1 MCSAALTPDQYINRE
16 LSWLAFNQRVLAQA
30 LDERTPLLDQAKFSA
45 IFSNNLDE
53 FFMVRV
59 ASLKSQVEAGVTTQS
74 EDGKT
79 PLEQLQ
85 TIRENLIPLLQQQQD
100 HYRNQIKRELRQHNV
115 HLLDYKQ
122 LNKAQREWVR
132 NYFQTSVFP
141 VLTPL
146 AVDPAHPFP
155 FVSNLS
161 LNVAA
166 VIRDPETGQQQFARV
181 KVPQKNL
188 PRFVAIPPGYSGS
201 RPKPIHT
208 AILQEQVIAFNLE
221 MLFPGMSIEGHYFF
235 RVTRDADLELRDLEA
250 DDLMLALEQGLRK
263 RRIGGEVVRLEVPNE
278 MPKEVIELLK
288 SGLAIEQD
296 DVYVIDGPLGLDDL
310 FGLTS
315 LPLTTLKSK
324 SHTGQTPAVMARSQQ
339 HLIEEG
345 SIKIEEFESIFSV
358 IRRGDIL
365 LHHPYDLFSTTVEEF
380 INQAADDP
388 LVAGIKMTLYRTSK
402 DSPIIAAL
410 IRAAENGKQVMAL
423 VELKARFDED
433 NNIQWAKQL
442 ERSGVHVVYGV
453 LGLKTHTKIV
463 LVVRKEAEKLRSY
476 VHIGTGNYNSKT
488 SKLYTDLGLLSA
500 RPELGQDLVEL
511 FNYLTGFSKQQ
522 SFRRL
527 LVAPVTLRRGME
539 SLIRREIDHARAG
552 RAGRIRAK
560 MNSLVDP
567 DIISLLYEASQAGVE
582 IELIIR
588 GMCSLIPGKKGL
600 SESITVISIIGQFL
614 EHSRIFWFENG
625 GVPEVFIGS
634 ADWMTRNLDRRVEAV
649 TPIEEPSLREKLER
663 LLDLY
668 FKDNRGS
675 WIMQSDGQFKA
686 RTYRK
691 DEPTLNS
698 QTELIK
704 QWGQGVPAPT
714 ASTPDH

>member
-1 MCSAALTPDQYINRE
+1 MY
-16 LSWLAFNQRVLAQA
+16 
-30 LDERTPLLDQAKFSA
+30 
-45 IFSNNLDE
+45 
-53 FFMVRV
+53 
-59 ASLKSQVEAGVTTQS
+59 
-74 EDGKT
+74 
-79 PLEQLQ
+79 
-85 TIRENLIPLLQQQQD
+85 
-100 HYRNQIKRELRQHNV
+100 KRQ
-115 HLLDYKQ
+115 
-122 LNKAQREWVR
+122 
-132 NYFQTSVFP
+132 
-141 VLTPL
+141 
-146 AVDPAHPFP
+146 
-155 FVSNLS
+155 
-161 LNVAA
+161 
-166 VIRDPETGQQQFARV
+166 
-181 KVPQKNL
+181 
-188 PRFVAIPPGYSGS
+188 
-201 RPKPIHT
+201 
-208 AILQEQVIAFNLE
+208 
-221 MLFPGMSIEGHYFF
+221 
-235 RVTRDADLELRDLEA
+235 
-250 DDLMLALEQGLRK
+250 
-263 RRIGGEVVRLEVPNE
+263 
-278 MPKEVIELLK
+278 
-288 SGLAIEQD
+288 
-296 DVYVIDGPLGLDDL
+296 
-310 FGLTS
+310 
-315 LPLTTLKSK
+315 
-324 SHTGQTPAVMARSQQ
+324 
-339 HLIEEG
+339 
-345 SIKIEEFESIFSV
+345 
-358 IRRGDIL
+358 
-365 LHHPYDLFSTTVEEF
+365 
-380 INQAADDP
+380 
-388 LVAGIKMTLYRTSK
+388 
-402 DSPIIAAL
+402 
-410 IRAAENGKQVMAL
+410 
-423 VELKARFDED
+423 
-433 NNIQWAKQL
+433 
-442 ERSGVHVVYGV
+442 
-453 LGLKTHTKIV
+453 
-463 LVVRKEAEKLRSY
+463 EAEKLRSY

-649 TPIEEPSLREKLER
+649 TPVEEPSLREKLER

-668 FKDNRGS
+668 FRDNRGS

-686 RTYRK
+686 RTHRK

-704 QWGQGVPAPT
+704 QWSQGVPAPT

>member
-1 MCSAALTPDQYINRE
+1 MCSAALSPDLYINRE

-59 ASLKSQVEAGVTTQS
+59 ASLKSQVEAGVSTKS

-79 PLEQLQ
+79 PLEQLL
-85 TIRENLIPLLQQQQD
+85 TIRQHLIPLLQQQQQ
-100 HYRNQIKRELRQHNV
+100 HYRQRLKNGLREHHVQ
-115 HLLDYKQ
+115 LLDYKQ
-122 LNKAQREWVR
+122 LNKAQRDWVR
-132 NYFQTSVFP
+132 RYFQSSVFP

-188 PRFVAIPPGYSGS
+188 PRFVSIPPELS
-201 RPKPIHT
+201 RSRQKPIHT
-208 AILQEQVIAFNLE
+208 AIPQEQVIAFNLE
-221 MLFPGMSIEGHYFF
+221 MLFPGMCVEGHYFF

-278 MPKEVIELLK
+278 MPDDVVELLK

-310 FGLTS
+310 FSLTS
-315 LPLTTLKSK
+315 LPLPKLKSK
-324 SHTGQTPAVMARSQQ
+324 THTGQTPAAVSRSQQ

-345 SIKIEEFESIFSV
+345 AIKTEEFESIFSV
-358 IRRGDIL
+358 IRRNDIL

-388 LVAGIKMTLYRTSK
+388 QVAGIKMTLYRTSK

-463 LVVRKEAEKLRSY
+463 LVVRKEGEKLQSY

-522 SFRRL
+522 DFRRL
-527 LVAPVTLRRGME
+527 LVAPVTLRKGME
-539 SLIRREIDHARAG
+539 ALIRREIDHARAG
-552 RAGRIRAK
+552 RPGRIKAK

-567 DIISLLYEASQAGVE
+567 KIIALLYEASQAGVQ

-588 GMCSLIPGKKGL
+588 GMCSLIPGREGL
-600 SESITVISIIGQFL
+600 SETITVISIIGQFL
-614 EHSRIFWFENG
+614 EHSRIFWFHNG
-625 GVPEVFIGS
+625 GDAEVFIGS
-634 ADWMTRNLDRRVEAV
+634 ADWMSRNLDRRVEAV
-649 TPIEEPSLREKLER
+649 TPVDDPPLREKLER

-668 FKDNRGS
+668 LSDNHGS
-675 WIMQSDGQFKA
+675 WDMHSDGHFSA
-686 RTYRK
+686 RRPAEG
-691 DEPTLNS
+691 EPVRHA
-698 QTELIK
+698 QTALIRE
-704 QWGQGVPAPT
+704 WSLGMD
-714 ASTPDH
+714 TPD